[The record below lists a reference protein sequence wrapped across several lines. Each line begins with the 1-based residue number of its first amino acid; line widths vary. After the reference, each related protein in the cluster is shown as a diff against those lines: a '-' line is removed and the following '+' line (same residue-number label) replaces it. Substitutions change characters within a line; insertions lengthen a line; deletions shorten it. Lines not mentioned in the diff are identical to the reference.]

1 MENVQKI
8 DFTHQHQ
15 NIKTLNI
22 RQFADAMGLNVTHSA
37 RNLIVE
43 LNEMQAF
50 VGSVKNAGV
59 HVRYVSA
66 SSPKYSLL
74 NLASAKTAHELSD
87 ACRQIKSRPQPMEG
101 KLLIHYVEHVD
112 GIEVV
117 NGEVV
122 NKRVSVVDVGAWLQ
136 SLKTKR
142 PEGLRAITEFKDRVT
157 SAFFMFDEDY
167 SAHSLVMRTILKS
180 Q

>member
-1 MENVQKI
+1 
-8 DFTHQHQ
+8 
-15 NIKTLNI
+15 
-22 RQFADAMGLNVTHSA
+22 
-37 RNLIVE
+37 
-43 LNEMQAF
+43 MQAF
-50 VGSVKNAGV
+50 VGSVKNVGAAFR
-59 HVRYVSA
+59 HVSA

-74 NLASAKTAHELSD
+74 NLASAKTAHEVFD
-87 ACRQIKSRPQPMEG
+87 EFRKVKARPQPVEA

-136 SLKTKR
+136 SLRTKR

-167 SAHSLVMRTILKS
+167 SAHGRVVRAVLKQLS
-180 Q
+180 SSNSNKVSNVPVITN